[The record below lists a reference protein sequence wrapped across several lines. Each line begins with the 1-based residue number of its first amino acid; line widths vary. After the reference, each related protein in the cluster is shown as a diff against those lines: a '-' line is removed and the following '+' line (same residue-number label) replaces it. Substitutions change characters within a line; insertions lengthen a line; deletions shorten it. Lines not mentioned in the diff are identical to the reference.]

1 MTRTETVTMTNGEFA
16 HLGEGSVAYLRKVSS
31 DELLGRFPNI
41 GEIAPGLEL
50 WALFAANGQPILLS
64 DARDRALA
72 GAMDDVGAVDQ
83 PERLAHVVVGDEDAD
98 AALGEMA
105 HEGAN
110 VADGDRVDAG
120 EGFVEQHA
128 PVGPIFRSGV
138 FDEPNSS

>member
-1 MTRTETVTMTNGEFA
+1 MTRTEQTITMTSGEFA

-72 GAMDDVGAVDQ
+72 GAMEND
-83 PERLAHVVVGDEDAD
+83 LTT
-98 AALGEMA
+98 
-105 HEGAN
+105 
-110 VADGDRVDAG
+110 VAI
-120 EGFVEQHA
+120 H
-128 PVGPIFRSGV
+128 
-138 FDEPNSS
+138 